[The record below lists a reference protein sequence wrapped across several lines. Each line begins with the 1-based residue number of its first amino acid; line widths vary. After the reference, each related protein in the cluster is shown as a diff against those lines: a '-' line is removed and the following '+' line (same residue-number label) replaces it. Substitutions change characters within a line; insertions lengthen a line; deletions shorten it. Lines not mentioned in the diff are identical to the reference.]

1 MCGFLAEYCF
11 ESYKIS
17 DENTFADLLALS
29 IHRGPDATKITSH
42 EKFQLGFNRLAIL
55 DLSDAGNQPNMSP
68 SLRYHL
74 VFNGEI
80 YNYKEL
86 AKNYELNELSS
97 SSDTEVILHLLDR
110 IGVVAT
116 IKALNGM
123 FAIAVIDSQK
133 NQCFLARDFAG
144 IKPLF
149 YGVSQEGI
157 VSASQFDQVFKHPWQ
172 HRDLVLRTEIVKEFF
187 AFGYMQAPN
196 TIYKNIYQVVPGM
209 IVSIDRNGHIET
221 EIFCEFNEFTKNKHQ
236 VSRPLNEVL
245 KSTVARQLVSDRPIA
260 TFLSGGIDSP
270 LISAY
275 AKKEKN
281 DIEAFTVKVND
292 KHLNESEIAE
302 AYAAHLNLKL
312 HVHTLEVSDLI
323 ESLED
328 HFRAY
333 SEPFGDFSSIPT
345 YAICRESK
353 KRHTVM
359 LSGDGG
365 DELFFGYPRMLD
377 VLNKKY
383 WFKLPIYLRKPLVR
397 ITNKLGITNTWAPY
411 YKNLSEFIMYKH
423 IQIPKQV
430 LDAMFLNINWSKELE
445 KIYRFSNDTKKSL
458 LDQLRRNEFYAHMQ
472 RILVKVDRAS
482 MKNSLE
488 VRVPFLDKEVIYSA
502 WSNPHKLLK
511 DRKDLKRTLK
521 DLLKREIPEELL
533 NKKKM
538 GFSVPLNNWL
548 KNELKEDVLYH
559 TLELPFYGNTAINA
573 TEVKTFVSDY
583 YQGKHNEFWG
593 IWHIY
598 AWQKW
603 AYTHL
608 DKKDIK

>member
-1 MCGFLAEYCF
+1 MCGFLTEYCF

-17 DENTFADLLALS
+17 DKNIFADLLALS
-29 IHRGPDATKITSH
+29 IHRGPDGTKITSH
-42 EKFQLGFNRLAIL
+42 ENFQLGFNRLAIL
-55 DLSDAGNQPNMSP
+55 DLSAAGNQPKQSP
-68 SLRYHL
+68 SLRYHV

-86 AKNYELNELSS
+86 AHTYELNALSS
-97 SSDTEVILHLLDR
+97 SSDTEVIMHLLDR
-110 IGVVAT
+110 IGVVPT
-116 IKALNGM
+116 IKELNGM
-123 FAIAVIDSQK
+123 FAITVIDTQN
-133 NQCFLARDFAG
+133 NQCFLVRDFAG

-149 YGVSQEGI
+149 YGISEEGV

-172 HRDLVLRTEIVKEFF
+172 QRDLVLRVEIVKEYF

-196 TIYKNIYQVVPGM
+196 TIYENIYQVEPGT
-209 IVSIDRNGHIET
+209 IVRIDRNGHLEKQV
-221 EIFCEFNEFTKNKHQ
+221 FCQFNETTKRKNTD
-236 VSRPLNEVL
+236 SRPLIEVL
-245 KSTVARQLVSDRPIA
+245 KSTVSRQLVSDVPIA

-302 AYAAHLNLKL
+302 AYAVHLNLKL
-312 HVHTLEVSDLI
+312 HVHTMEGNDLI
-323 ESLED
+323 DSLED

-345 YAICRESK
+345 YVICRESK

-377 VLNKKY
+377 VLNKKD
-383 WFKLPIYLRKPLVR
+383 WFKLPKQLRKPLVR
-397 ITNKLGITNTWAPY
+397 ITNKIGLTNTWAPY
-411 YKNLSEFIMYKH
+411 YKSLSEFIMYKH

-430 LDAMFLNINWSKELE
+430 LDATFINTKWSKELE
-445 KIYRFSNDTKKSL
+445 RLYRFTNASKKSL
-458 LDQLRRNEFYAHMQ
+458 LQQLRRNEFYAHMQ
-472 RILVKVDRAS
+472 RVLVKVDRAS

-488 VRVPFLDKEVIYSA
+488 VRVPFLDKEVIHNA
-502 WSNPHKLLK
+502 WSNKHKLLEDK
-511 DRKDLKRTLK
+511 GDLKRTLK
-521 DLLKREIPEELL
+521 DVLAQEIPEELL

-538 GFSVPLNNWL
+538 GFSVPMNNWL
-548 KNELKEDVLYH
+548 KNQLKEDVMH
-559 TLELPFYGNTAINA
+559 VVFKTSFYGADIMDVSVLQGYVKDFFENKHDNA
-573 TEVKTFVSDY
+573 
-583 YQGKHNEFWG
+583 WG
-593 IWHIY
+593 VWHIY

-608 DKKDIK
+608 DKKI